1 MIRNVLKR
9 AGGERSKK
17 AKSPAQTGT
26 GAQRQYTE
34 GGSGKWI
41 PFASFCTTGQ
51 FMKLG
56 KGYVQHCGPTA
67 AVNLI
72 RSLEKYADQSA
83 GRFAGQNADRN
94 VGQHTDRNATRNAGQ
109 YADRNTGQ
117 YPGHNAG
124 KYADRLAGS
133 GKSAVPGNRDRTDP
147 ENLFLMCAEIGRRTR
162 IYWNTKILGRFGG
175 TSNPLTG
182 IYLRRC
188 LRASGD
194 ASLKVRIRF
203 HVRITPD
210 AVEEAL
216 RSGAIVYLQVYGHPK
231 YKNHHMLCYG
241 FRYKGGRREFLLADG
256 WSPGPAWVG
265 DKEIGHGHYL
275 TIHCN

>member
-72 RSLEKYADQSA
+72 RSLEKYAD
-83 GRFAGQNADRN
+83 R
-94 VGQHTDRNATRNAGQ
+94 
-109 YADRNTGQ
+109 
-117 YPGHNAG
+117 NAG

-194 ASLKVRIRF
+194 ASLKARIRF

-256 WSPGPAWVG
+256 WSPGPTWAG
-265 DKEIGHGHYL
+265 DKEIGRGHYL

>member
-1 MIRNVLKR
+1 MDSNKKKNRKHEAAVPGPNCA
-9 AGGERSKK
+9 AG
-17 AKSPAQTGT
+17 KSG
-26 GAQRQYTE
+26 RK
-34 GGSGKWI
+34 GGSERWI

-72 RSLEKYADQSA
+72 RSLEKYAD
-83 GRFAGQNADRN
+83 RNAGQNADRKADYCAD
-94 VGQHTDRNATRNAGQ
+94 GNANRNAGQ

-117 YPGHNAG
+117 YPGRNAG
-124 KYADRLAGS
+124 KYADRSAGS

-194 ASLKVRIRF
+194 ASLKARIRF

>member
-1 MIRNVLKR
+1 MIRNVPKR
-9 AGGERSKK
+9 AGGERSRK

-72 RSLEKYADQSA
+72 RSLEKYAD
-83 GRFAGQNADRN
+83 RNAGQNADRKADYCAD
-94 VGQHTDRNATRNAGQ
+94 GNANRNAGQ

-117 YPGHNAG
+117 YPGRNAG
-124 KYADRLAGS
+124 KYADRSAGS

-175 TSNPLTG
+175 TSNTLTG

-194 ASLKVRIRF
+194 ASLKARIRF

>member
-72 RSLEKYADQSA
+72 RSLEKYAD
-83 GRFAGQNADRN
+83 RIVMPED
-94 VGQHTDRNATRNAGQ
+94 
-109 YADRNTGQ
+109 
-117 YPGHNAG
+117 
-124 KYADRLAGS
+124 LAY
-133 GKSAVPGNRDRTDP
+133 VRHHVVQF
-147 ENLFLMCAEIGRRTR
+147 FLSHI
-162 IYWNTKILGRFGG
+162 
-175 TSNPLTG
+175 
-182 IYLRRC
+182 
-188 LRASGD
+188 
-194 ASLKVRIRF
+194 
-203 HVRITPD
+203 
-210 AVEEAL
+210 
-216 RSGAIVYLQVYGHPK
+216 
-231 YKNHHMLCYG
+231 
-241 FRYKGGRREFLLADG
+241 
-256 WSPGPAWVG
+256 
-265 DKEIGHGHYL
+265 
-275 TIHCN
+275 

>member
-1 MIRNVLKR
+1 MIRNVLKWT
-9 AGGERSKK
+9 GGERSRK
-17 AKSPAQTGT
+17 AKPPAETGT

-72 RSLEKYADQSA
+72 RSLEKYAD
-83 GRFAGQNADRN
+83 RNAGQNADR
-94 VGQHTDRNATRNAGQ
+94 
-109 YADRNTGQ
+109 
-117 YPGHNAG
+117 
-124 KYADRLAGS
+124 LAGR
-133 GKSAVPGNRDRTDP
+133 GKSAVPGNRNRADP

-194 ASLKVRIRF
+194 ASLKARISF

-265 DKEIGHGHYL
+265 DKEIGRGHYL

>member
-83 GRFAGQNADRN
+83 GRSASHNADRN
-94 VGQHTDRNATRNAGQ
+94 VGQHAGRDADRNTSQYPGRNAGEYADRNAGQ
-109 YADRNTGQ
+109 YAGRSAGRGKRPVFENKDR
-117 YPGHNAG
+117 
-124 KYADRLAGS
+124 
-133 GKSAVPGNRDRTDP
+133 VDP

-194 ASLKVRIRF
+194 ISFKTRIRF

-241 FRYKGGRREFLLADG
+241 YRYKGGRREFLLADG
-256 WSPGPAWVG
+256 WSPCPTWAG
-265 DKEIGHGHYL
+265 DKEIGRGHYL
-275 TIHCN
+275 TIYCN

>member
-1 MIRNVLKR
+1 MIRNVLKWT
-9 AGGERSKK
+9 GGERSRK
-17 AKSPAQTGT
+17 AKPPAETGT

-94 VGQHTDRNATRNAGQ
+94 VGQHADLNANR
-109 YADRNTGQ
+109 
-117 YPGHNAG
+117 NAG

-133 GKSAVPGNRDRTDP
+133 GKSAVPGNRDRAEP

-194 ASLKVRIRF
+194 ISFKTRIRF

-241 FRYKGGRREFLLADG
+241 FSYMGGRREFLLADG
-256 WSPGPAWVG
+256 WSAGPAWVG
-265 DKEIGHGHYL
+265 DKEIGRGHYL

>member
-9 AGGERSKK
+9 AGGERSRK

-72 RSLEKYADQSA
+72 RSLEKYTDQSA
-83 GRFAGQNADRN
+83 GRSAGHNADRN
-94 VGQHTDRNATRNAGQ
+94 VVQHAGRD
-109 YADRNTGQ
+109 ADRNPGEYTGRF
-117 YPGHNAG
+117 AG
-124 KYADRLAGS
+124 RNKRSAPVKREGAD
-133 GKSAVPGNRDRTDP
+133 PD
-147 ENLFLMCAEIGRRTR
+147 NLFLMCAEIGRRTR

-194 ASLKVRIRF
+194 ISFKTRIRF

-216 RSGAIVYLQVYGHPK
+216 RNGAIVYLQVYGHPK

-256 WSPGPAWVG
+256 WSPCPTWAG

-275 TIHCN
+275 TIYCS

>member
-1 MIRNVLKR
+1 MIRNVLKW
-9 AGGERSKK
+9 AGGERSKN

-83 GRFAGQNADRN
+83 GRSAGHNADRN
-94 VGQHTDRNATRNAGQ
+94 VGQHAGRDADRNAGK

-117 YPGHNAG
+117 YAG
-124 KYADRLAGS
+124 RSAGRGKRAVFENKDRA
-133 GKSAVPGNRDRTDP
+133 DP

-194 ASLKVRIRF
+194 ISFKTRIRF

-241 FRYKGGRREFLLADG
+241 YRYKGGRREFLLADG
-256 WSPGPAWVG
+256 WSPGPAWAG
-265 DKEIGHGHYL
+265 DKEIGRGHYL
-275 TIHCN
+275 TIYCN

>member
-1 MIRNVLKR
+1 MIRNVLKWT
-9 AGGERSKK
+9 GGERSRK
-17 AKSPAQTGT
+17 AKPPVET
-26 GAQRQYTE
+26 GAGAQWQYTE

-72 RSLEKYADQSA
+72 RSLEKYAD
-83 GRFAGQNADRN
+83 RNAD
-94 VGQHTDRNATRNAGQ
+94 RNAGQ
-109 YADRNTGQ
+109 YADRNAGRNANRNAGQ
-117 YPGHNAG
+117 YAG
-124 KYADRLAGS
+124 RLAGS
-133 GKSAVPGNRDRTDP
+133 GKKSVPGNRDRADP
-147 ENLFLMCAEIGRRTR
+147 EKLFLMCAEIGRRTR

-194 ASLKVRIRF
+194 AVLKAKIRF

-210 AVEEAL
+210 AVEDAL

-241 FRYKGGRREFLLADG
+241 FRYVGGRREFLLADG
-256 WSPGPAWVG
+256 WSPCPIWAG
-265 DKEIGHGHYL
+265 DKEIGRGHYL
-275 TIHCN
+275 TIYCD